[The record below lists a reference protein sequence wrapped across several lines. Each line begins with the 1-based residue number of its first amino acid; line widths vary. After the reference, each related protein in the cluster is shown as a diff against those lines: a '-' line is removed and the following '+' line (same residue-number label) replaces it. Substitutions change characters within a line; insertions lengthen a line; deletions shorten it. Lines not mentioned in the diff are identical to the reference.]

1 MNTSITNDLKYE
13 KQVIGLEGVPNA
25 RQLGSYISKDG
36 RRIKQ
41 GVLIRCGVLSRATD
55 RDLQLLKEKY
65 HVNYVFDLRTAYE
78 VNRWPDRPVEGATYV
93 NMPIQDD
100 KNNFWQL
107 ILEAPG
113 DTTEE
118 KLIHFAM
125 NPRANPMMKQLYLGM
140 VSDEYCQLQ
149 YAALLDRILRSEG
162 TMLWHCTQGKDRTG
176 LATAFLLSALGFDRQ
191 TIIDDFALTNIPYQ
205 SNIDHL
211 SQKLREIGASSEAFE
226 VIQAEEGVSVENF
239 IAALDYIDREYGSM
253 ENYIKEIFVL
263 TEDELDT
270 LKDKFLE

>member
-1 MNTSITNDLKYE
+1 MRIVNNLRYE
-13 KQVIGLEGVPNA
+13 KQVIGLESVPNA

-36 RRIKQ
+36 RRIKP
-41 GVLIRCGVLSRATD
+41 GVLIRCGVLSKASD
-55 RDLQLLKEKY
+55 RDLTLLKEKY

-78 VNRWPDRPVEGATYV
+78 VNRWPDRIIPGATYV
-93 NMPIQDD
+93 NMPIADD
-100 KNNFWQL
+100 NNNFYQL

-113 DTTEE
+113 DTAEE

-125 NPRANPMMKQLYLGM
+125 NPKANPMMKKLYVGM

-176 LATAFLLSALGFDRQ
+176 LAAAFLLAALGFDRK
-191 TIIDDFALTNIPYQ
+191 TIVDDFALTNVPYQ
-205 SNIDHL
+205 PNIDRL
-211 SQKLREIGASSEAFE
+211 SLKLKLRGANKDAFE
-226 VIQAEEGVSVENF
+226 AIQAEEGVSVKNF
-239 IAALDYIDREYGSM
+239 EAALDYIDDNYGSM
-253 ENYIKEIFVL
+253 ENYIKEVFVL
-263 TEDELDT
+263 TDDELNT

>member
-1 MNTSITNDLKYE
+1 MRIINELRYD
-13 KQVIGLEGVPNA
+13 KQAIGLEGVPNA
-25 RQLGSYISKDG
+25 RQLGSYISRDG
-36 RRIKQ
+36 RRIKH
-41 GVLIRCGVLSRATD
+41 GVLIRCGVLSKATD
-55 RDLQLLKEKY
+55 SDLKLLKEKY

-78 VNRWPDRPVEGATYV
+78 VNRWPDRIIEGATYV

-100 KNNFWQL
+100 NNNFWQL

-113 DTTEE
+113 DTAEE
-118 KLIHFAM
+118 KLINFAM
-125 NPRANPMMKQLYLGM
+125 NPKANPMMKQLYVGM

-176 LATAFLLSALGFDRQ
+176 LATAFLLAALGFDRK
-191 TIIDDFALTNIPYQ
+191 TIVDDFALTNVPYQ
-205 SNIDHL
+205 PNIDRL
-211 SQKLREIGASSEAFE
+211 SLKLKLRGANKDAFE
-226 VIQAEEGVSVENF
+226 AIQAEEGVSIKNF
-239 IAALDYIDREYGSM
+239 EAALDYIDQNYGSM

-263 TEDELDT
+263 TDDELDT

>member
-1 MNTSITNDLKYE
+1 MRIINEIRYE
-13 KQVIGLEGVPNA
+13 KQALGLDGVPNA
-25 RQLGSYISKDG
+25 RQLGSYINRDG
-36 RRIKQ
+36 KRIKH
-41 GVLIRCGVLSRATD
+41 GVLIRCGVLSKASNH
-55 RDLQLLKEKY
+55 DLQLLKEKY

-78 VNRWPDRPVEGATYV
+78 VNRWPDRIIEGATYV

-100 KNNFWQL
+100 NNNFWQL

-113 DTTEE
+113 DTAEE
-118 KLIHFAM
+118 KLINFAM
-125 NPRANPMMKQLYLGM
+125 NPQANVMMKKLYVGM

-176 LATAFLLSALGFDRQ
+176 LAAAFLLAALGFDRK
-191 TIIDDFALTNIPYQ
+191 TIVDDFALTNIPYQ
-205 SNIDHL
+205 PNIDRL
-211 SQKLREIGASSEAFE
+211 FLKLKLRGANKDAFDT
-226 VIQAEEGVSVENF
+226 IQAEEGVSIRNF
-239 IAALDYIDREYGSM
+239 EAALDFIDENYGSM

-263 TEDELDT
+263 TDNELNT

>member
-1 MNTSITNDLKYE
+1 MRIINELRYD
-13 KQVIGLEGVPNA
+13 KQAIGLEGVPNA
-25 RQLGSYISKDG
+25 RQLGSYISRDG
-36 RRIKQ
+36 RRIKH
-41 GVLIRCGVLSRATD
+41 GVLIRCGVLSKATD
-55 RDLQLLKEKY
+55 SDLKLLKEKY

-78 VNRWPDRPVEGATYV
+78 VNRWPDRIIEGATYV
-93 NMPIQDD
+93 NMPIQDGN
-100 KNNFWQL
+100 NNFWQL

-118 KLIHFAM
+118 KLINFAM
-125 NPRANPMMKQLYLGM
+125 NPKANPMMKQLYVGM

-176 LATAFLLSALGFDRQ
+176 LATAFLLAALGFDRK
-191 TIIDDFALTNIPYQ
+191 TIVDDFALTNVPYQ
-205 SNIDHL
+205 PNIDRL
-211 SQKLREIGASSEAFE
+211 SLKLKLRGANKDAFE
-226 VIQAEEGVSVENF
+226 AIQAEEGVSIKNF
-239 IAALDYIDREYGSM
+239 EAALDYIDQNYGSM

-263 TEDELDT
+263 TDDELDT

>member
-1 MNTSITNDLKYE
+1 MRIINELRYD
-13 KQVIGLEGVPNA
+13 KQAIGLEGVPNA
-25 RQLGSYISKDG
+25 RQLGSYISRDG
-36 RRIKQ
+36 RRIKH
-41 GVLIRCGVLSRATD
+41 GVLIRCGVLNKATD
-55 RDLQLLKEKY
+55 SDLKLLKEKY

-78 VNRWPDRPVEGATYV
+78 VNRWPDRIIEDATYV

-100 KNNFWQL
+100 NNNFWQL

-113 DTTEE
+113 DTAEE
-118 KLIHFAM
+118 KLINFAM
-125 NPRANPMMKQLYLGM
+125 NPKANPMMKQLYVGM

-176 LATAFLLSALGFDRQ
+176 LATAFLLAALGFDRK
-191 TIIDDFALTNIPYQ
+191 TIVDDFALTNVPYQ
-205 SNIDHL
+205 PNIDRL
-211 SQKLREIGASSEAFE
+211 SLKLKLRGANKDAFE
-226 VIQAEEGVSVENF
+226 AIQAEEGVSIKNF
-239 IAALDYIDREYGSM
+239 EAALDYIDQNYGSM

-263 TEDELDT
+263 TDDELDT

>member
-1 MNTSITNDLKYE
+1 MRIINEIRYE
-13 KQVIGLEGVPNA
+13 KQALGLDGVPNA
-25 RQLGSYISKDG
+25 RQLGSYINRDG
-36 RRIKQ
+36 KRIKH
-41 GVLIRCGVLSRATD
+41 GVLIRCGVLSKATD
-55 RDLQLLKEKY
+55 SDLKLLKEKY

-78 VNRWPDRPVEGATYV
+78 VNRWPDRIIEDATYV

-100 KNNFWQL
+100 NNNFWQL

-113 DTTEE
+113 NTAEE
-118 KLIHFAM
+118 KLINFAM
-125 NPRANPMMKQLYLGM
+125 NPKANPMMKQLYVGM

-176 LATAFLLSALGFDRQ
+176 LATAFLLAALGFDRK
-191 TIIDDFALTNIPYQ
+191 TIVDDFALTNVPYQ
-205 SNIDHL
+205 PNIDRL
-211 SQKLREIGASSEAFE
+211 SLKLKLRGANKDAFE
-226 VIQAEEGVSVENF
+226 AIQAEEGVSIKNF
-239 IAALDYIDREYGSM
+239 EAALDYIDQNYGSM

-263 TEDELDT
+263 TDDELDT

>member
-1 MNTSITNDLKYE
+1 MRIINELRYD
-13 KQVIGLEGVPNA
+13 KQAIGLEGVPNA
-25 RQLGSYISKDG
+25 RQLGSYISRDG
-36 RRIKQ
+36 RRIKH
-41 GVLIRCGVLSRATD
+41 GVLIRCGVLSKATD
-55 RDLQLLKEKY
+55 SDLKLLKEKY

-78 VNRWPDRPVEGATYV
+78 VNRWPDRIIEDATYV

-100 KNNFWQL
+100 NNNFWQL

-113 DTTEE
+113 NTAEE
-118 KLIHFAM
+118 KLINFAM
-125 NPRANPMMKQLYLGM
+125 NPKANPMMKQLYVGM

-176 LATAFLLSALGFDRQ
+176 LATAFLLAALGFDRK
-191 TIIDDFALTNIPYQ
+191 TIVDDFALTNVPYQ
-205 SNIDHL
+205 PNIDRL
-211 SQKLREIGASSEAFE
+211 SLKLKLRGANQDAFE
-226 VIQAEEGVSVENF
+226 AIQAEEGVSIKNF
-239 IAALDYIDREYGSM
+239 EAALDYIDQNYGSM

-263 TEDELDT
+263 TDDELDT

>member
-1 MNTSITNDLKYE
+1 MRIINELRYD
-13 KQVIGLEGVPNA
+13 KQAIGLEGVPNA
-25 RQLGSYISKDG
+25 RQLGSYISRDG
-36 RRIKQ
+36 RRIKH
-41 GVLIRCGVLSRATD
+41 GVLIRCGVLNKATD
-55 RDLQLLKEKY
+55 SDLKLLKEKY

-78 VNRWPDRPVEGATYV
+78 VNRWPDRIIEDATYV

-100 KNNFWQL
+100 NNNFWQL

-113 DTTEE
+113 NTAEE
-118 KLIHFAM
+118 KLINFAM
-125 NPRANPMMKQLYLGM
+125 NPKANPMMKQLYVSM

-176 LATAFLLSALGFDRQ
+176 LATAFLLAALGFDRK
-191 TIIDDFALTNIPYQ
+191 TIVDDFALTNVPYQ
-205 SNIDHL
+205 PNIDRL
-211 SQKLREIGASSEAFE
+211 SLKLKLRGANQDAFE
-226 VIQAEEGVSVENF
+226 AIQAEEGVSIKNF
-239 IAALDYIDREYGSM
+239 EAALDYIDQNYGSM

-263 TEDELDT
+263 TDDELDT

>member
-1 MNTSITNDLKYE
+1 MRIINELRYD
-13 KQVIGLEGVPNA
+13 KQAIGLEGVPNA
-25 RQLGSYISKDG
+25 RQLGSYISRDG
-36 RRIKQ
+36 RRIKH
-41 GVLIRCGVLSRATD
+41 GVLIRCGVLSKATD
-55 RDLQLLKEKY
+55 SDLKLLKEKY

-78 VNRWPDRPVEGATYV
+78 VNRWPDRIIEGATYV

-100 KNNFWQL
+100 NNNFWQL

-113 DTTEE
+113 DTAEE
-118 KLIHFAM
+118 KLINFAM
-125 NPRANPMMKQLYLGM
+125 NPKANPMMKQLYVGM

-176 LATAFLLSALGFDRQ
+176 LATAFLLAALGFDRR
-191 TIIDDFALTNIPYQ
+191 TIVDDFALTNVPYQ
-205 SNIDHL
+205 PNIDRL
-211 SQKLREIGASSEAFE
+211 SLKLKLRGANKDAFE
-226 VIQAEEGVSVENF
+226 AIQAEEGVSIKNF
-239 IAALDYIDREYGSM
+239 EAALDYIDQNYGSM

-263 TEDELDT
+263 TDDELDT